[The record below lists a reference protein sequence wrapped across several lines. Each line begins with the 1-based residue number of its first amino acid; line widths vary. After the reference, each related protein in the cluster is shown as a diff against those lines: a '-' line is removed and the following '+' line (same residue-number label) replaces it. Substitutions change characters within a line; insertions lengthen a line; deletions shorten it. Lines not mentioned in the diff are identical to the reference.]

1 MVKSNLNNIALI
13 AMLAYSGWSC
23 DADLL
28 EAVPNDRILSAN
40 FWQTPNDALLA
51 VNSLYNDLEGVNLLS
66 FDALTDI
73 AHTNE
78 PFDVQAYIEQGSYD
92 ALNNKIYSTWAG
104 AYTGIAAVN
113 FFLENVGKVAFSDET
128 LLERYKAEA
137 RTLRA
142 YQYIKLV
149 PLFGDVPL
157 VKQTLTLEESRK
169 LTREKAAVVWEFVDK
184 ELEEASEWLPYSS
197 EYETKDRG
205 RISKG
210 AALGLK
216 ARAALYAGEYRK
228 AADAANRVIT
238 SGKHSLYPYYEKLF
252 RYEAENNP
260 EVLLDKQFISGSYTH
275 NVFYLIGPYSQKNA
289 NSYYVPTKAAVDL
302 YQTADGKD
310 ITAAASGYDAAHPY
324 ANRDARLHFSIFL
337 DGDTLPNPS
346 DNIFRPAPNSGS
358 NDAIGKSYHNSTT
371 GFNIKKYFNV
381 EDYADINKSHINII
395 LLRYAEVL
403 LTYAEAKVEL
413 NEIDRSVYD
422 AINLVRNGRDDV
434 ALPDIPEGTQQA
446 ALREIVRR
454 ERAVEL
460 AFEGLRLADIRRWR
474 IAEDVLPGK
483 IYGITYVDDNNQTKV
498 YELAVTRAF
507 NPGRDYLWPVPQK
520 ERDLNPSLSQNTGW
534 GE

>member
-1 MVKSNLNNIALI
+1 
-13 AMLAYSGWSC
+13 MLACSGWSC

-28 EAVPNDRILSAN
+28 ETVPNDRISSAI

-51 VNSLYNDLEGVNLLS
+51 VNALYNDLEGVNLLS

-92 ALNNKIYSTWAG
+92 ALNNKIHSTWAN
-104 AYTGIAAVN
+104 AYTGIAAAN
-113 FFLENVGKVAFSDET
+113 FFLENVDKIAFADET
-128 LLERYKAEA
+128 LLKRYKAEA
-137 RTLRA
+137 RALRA
-142 YQYIKLV
+142 YQYIRLA

-157 VKQTLTLEESRK
+157 IRQTLTLEESRRV
-169 LTREKAAVVWEFVDK
+169 TREKAAAVWEFVDA
-184 ELEEASEWLPYSS
+184 ELEEASAWLPYSD
-197 EYETKDRG
+197 EYEAKDRG

-216 ARAALYAGEYRK
+216 ARAALYAGSYRK
-228 AADAANRVIT
+228 AAEAANRIIAD
-238 SGKHSLYPYYEKLF
+238 GKHALYPRYEKLF
-252 RYEAENNP
+252 RYEAENNA

-302 YQTADGKD
+302 YQTASGYD
-310 ITAAASGYDAAHPY
+310 ITAAAGGYDAAHPY
-324 ANRDARLHFSIFL
+324 AGRDPRLRFSIFL

-413 NEIDRSVYD
+413 NEIDESVYA

-434 ALPDIPEGTQQA
+434 KLPDIPPDKTQA
-446 ALREIVRR
+446 ELKEIVRR

-474 IAEDVLPGK
+474 IAENVLPGK
-483 IYGITYVDDNNQTKV
+483 IYGITYVDDSGQTTV

-520 ERDLNPSLSQNTGW
+520 ERDLNPNLSQNAGW

>member
-1 MVKSNLNNIALI
+1 MRLI
-13 AMLAYSGWSC
+13 IHVIQ
-23 DADLL
+23 D
-28 EAVPNDRILSAN
+28 
-40 FWQTPNDALLA
+40 
-51 VNSLYNDLEGVNLLS
+51 
-66 FDALTDI
+66 
-73 AHTNE
+73 
-78 PFDVQAYIEQGSYD
+78 
-92 ALNNKIYSTWAG
+92 
-104 AYTGIAAVN
+104 
-113 FFLENVGKVAFSDET
+113 VAFSDEA
-128 LLERYKAEA
+128 LLKRYKAEA
-137 RTLRA
+137 RVLRA
-142 YQYIKLV
+142 YQYIRLA

-157 VKQTLTLEESRK
+157 IRQTLTLEESRRV
-169 LTREKAAVVWEFVDK
+169 TREKAAAVWEFVDA
-184 ELEEASEWLPYSS
+184 ELEEASDGLPD
-197 EYETKDRG
+197 EYEAKDRG

-216 ARAALYAGEYRK
+216 ARAALYAGSYSK
-228 AADAANRVIT
+228 AAAAAKRIID
-238 SGKHSLYPYYEKLF
+238 SEKHALYPRYEKLF
-252 RYEAENNP
+252 RYEAENSS

-302 YQTADGKD
+302 YQTAGGYD
-310 ITAAASGYDAAHPY
+310 IADAAGGYDADHPY
-324 ANRDARLHFSIFL
+324 ANRDPRLHFSIFL

-413 NEIDRSVYD
+413 NEIDESVYA

-434 ALPDIPEGTQQA
+434 KLPDIPTGKTQA
-446 ALREIVRR
+446 ELREIVRR

-474 IAEDVLPGK
+474 TAEKVLPGK
-483 IYGITYVDDNNQTKV
+483 IYGVTYTDDSGQTKV

-520 ERDLNPSLSQNTGW
+520 ERDLNPNLSQNTGW
-534 GE
+534 GS

>member
-1 MVKSNLNNIALI
+1 MKKSKFNSIALMT
-13 AMLAYSGWSC
+13 MLAYVSWSC

-28 EAVPNDRILSAN
+28 ETVPNDRISSAI

-78 PFDVQAYIEQGSYD
+78 PFDVQAYIEQGNYD
-92 ALNNKIYSTWAG
+92 ALNNKIYNTWAN
-104 AYTGIAAVN
+104 AYKGIAAVN
-113 FFLENVGKVAFSDET
+113 FFLENVDKVTFSDEN
-128 LLERYKAEA
+128 LLKRYKAEA
-137 RTLRA
+137 RVLRA

-157 VKQTLTLEESRK
+157 IKQTLTLEEARK
-169 LTREKAAVVWEFVDK
+169 VPRESAAIVWEFVGK
-184 ELEEASEWLPYSS
+184 ELEEASEWLPYSD
-197 EYETKDRG
+197 EYDAKDKG
-205 RISKG
+205 HISKG

-216 ARAALYAGEYRK
+216 ARAALYAGSYRQ
-228 AADAANRVIT
+228 AAEAANRIIT

-260 EVLLDKQFISGSYTH
+260 EVLLDKQFIKDLYSH

-289 NSYYVPTKAAVDL
+289 NSYYVPTKALVDL

-310 ITAAASGYDAAHPY
+310 ATTENGYDADKPY
-324 ANRDARLHFSIFL
+324 ENRDPRLHFSIFL
-337 DGDTLPNPS
+337 DGDALPNPS
-346 DNIFRPAPNSGS
+346 DNIFHPAPNSGS

-381 EDYADINKSHINII
+381 EDYADINNSGINII

-403 LTYAEAKVEL
+403 LTYAEAKIEL
-413 NEIDRSVYD
+413 GEIDQSVYD
-422 AINLVRNGRDDV
+422 AINLVRNGREDV
-434 ALPDIPEGTQQA
+434 NLEDVPTGKTQPE
-446 ALREIVRR
+446 LREIVRR

-460 AFEGLRLADIRRWR
+460 ALEGFRLADIRRWR
-474 IAEDVLPGK
+474 VAENVLPGK
-483 IYGITYVDDNNQTKV
+483 IYGITYEGDDGQVHV

-507 NPGRDYLWPVPQK
+507 NPARDYLWPVPQK
-520 ERDLNPSLSQNTGW
+520 ERDLNPNLSQNANW